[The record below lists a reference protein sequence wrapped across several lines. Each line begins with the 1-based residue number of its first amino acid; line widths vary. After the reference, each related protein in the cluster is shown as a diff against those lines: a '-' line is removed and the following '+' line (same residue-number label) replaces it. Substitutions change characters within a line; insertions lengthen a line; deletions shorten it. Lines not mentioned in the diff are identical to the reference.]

1 MKFRLPRKIKY
12 LRKARHW
19 HGHGIHSPYLFR
31 LVTEVI
37 EDKKQYPG
45 YRIIRFQKSMI
56 TARVK
61 ELNHQKEITYN
72 SAPLQSLIGK
82 KKLFKNIEL
91 GYRYGKLMLRLVKEF
106 KPTSVHYYGPTFGL
120 NLLYLALADEN
131 ITVNSFIADP
141 PLNQFCEESIKS
153 IPITNVRFQP
163 SASKDPGIQEFVF
176 INLFF
181 LPGETRNKIQQKLK
195 LIGDNDVMI
204 IRGIHRSAEME
215 NIWQEVIKEKK
226 VKVSLDLYEIGI
238 LLFRKKLQKQ
248 HFILRF

>member
-19 HGHGIHSPYLFR
+19 RGHGIHSPYLFR

-91 GYRYGKLMLRLVKEF
+91 GYRYGKLMLRLVREF
-106 KPTSVHYYGPTFGL
+106 KPSSVCYYGPTFGL

-181 LPGETRNKIQQKLK
+181 LPGETRLK
-195 LIGDNDVMI
+195 SN
-204 IRGIHRSAEME
+204 R
-215 NIWQEVIKEKK
+215 N
-226 VKVSLDLYEIGI
+226 
-238 LLFRKKLQKQ
+238 
-248 HFILRF
+248 